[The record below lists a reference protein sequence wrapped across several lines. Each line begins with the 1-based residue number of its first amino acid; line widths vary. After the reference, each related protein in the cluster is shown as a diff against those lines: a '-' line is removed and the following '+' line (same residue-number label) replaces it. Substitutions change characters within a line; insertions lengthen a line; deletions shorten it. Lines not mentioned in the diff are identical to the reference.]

1 MRNLNKEFEHKNIEY
16 RKLLEYG
23 FTLKNKHYVFE
34 QEINDNHFKVQIE
47 ISNTNQTSKIIDLST
62 DEEYILMDI
71 KHASGDFIGKIKEEY
86 ETILNDI
93 ITKCTTPNI
102 FKSKQANEIIKYIK
116 EKYNDDLE
124 YLWKKFSNNAIWRN
138 KTNHKWYGALLVL
151 PENKLG
157 IDSDQIIEIIDLRYP
172 KDKIKEIIDN
182 QKIFAGYHMN
192 KNSWITIRLD
202 GSMDNKEIFKLIDN
216 SYQLSLEK

>member
-16 RKLLEYG
+16 TKLLEYG

-47 ISNTNQTSKIIDLST
+47 ISNTSQTSKIIDLST

-102 FKSKQANEIIKYIK
+102 FKSKQAKEIIKYIK

-124 YLWKKFSNNAIWRN
+124 YLWKKFPNNAIWRN

>member
-16 RKLLEYG
+16 TKLLEYG

-34 QEINDNHFKVQIE
+34 LEINDNHFKVQIE
-47 ISNTNQTSKIIDLST
+47 ISNTSQTSKIIDLST
-62 DEEYILMDI
+62 DEEHILMDI

-102 FKSKQANEIIKYIK
+102 FKSKQAKEIIKYIK

-124 YLWKKFSNNAIWRN
+124 YLWKKFPNNAIWRN

-192 KNSWITIRLD
+192 KNSWITIKLD

>member
-16 RKLLEYG
+16 TKLLEYG
-23 FTLKNKHYVFE
+23 FTLKNNHYVLE

-47 ISNTNQTSKIIDLST
+47 ISNTSQTSKIIDLST
-62 DEEYILMDI
+62 DEEHILMDI

-102 FKSKQANEIIKYIK
+102 FKSKQAKEIIKYIK

-124 YLWKKFSNNAIWRN
+124 YLWKKFPNNAIWRN

-157 IDSDQIIEIIDLRYP
+157 IDSDQIIEIIDLRYQ

-192 KNSWITIRLD
+192 KNSWITIKLD

>member
-16 RKLLEYG
+16 TKLLEYG
-23 FTLKNKHYVFE
+23 FTLKNNHYIFE
-34 QEINDNHFKVQIE
+34 QKINDNHFKVQIE
-47 ISNTNQTSKIIDLST
+47 ISNTSQTSKIIDLST

-71 KHASGDFIGKIKEEY
+71 KYASGDFIGKIKEEY
-86 ETILNDI
+86 ENILNDI
-93 ITKCTTPNI
+93 IIKCTTPNI
-102 FKSKQANEIIKYIK
+102 FKSKQAKEIIKYIK
-116 EKYNDDLE
+116 EKYDDDLE

-138 KTNHKWYGALLVL
+138 KTNHKWYGALLIL

-202 GSMDNKEIFKLIDN
+202 GSMNNKEIFKLIDN